1 MIMTKGYKFHHRKFF
16 FIFRTQFKTENQ
28 LRQCS
33 KQMQDSVIG
42 VKAAIDGII
51 VGDLDKYRIQSPLFS
66 FTLPKNN
73 ILGLPSYITTQSV
86 SDGNWVFLKPLSVGK
101 HILYFK
107 GNLRKYITKPSK
119 FFSRL

>member
-1 MIMTKGYKFHHRKFF
+1 M
-16 FIFRTQFKTENQ
+16 
-28 LRQCS
+28 
-33 KQMQDSVIG
+33 
-42 VKAAIDGII
+42 
-51 VGDLDKYRIQSPLFS
+51 LDRFS
-66 FTLPKNN
+66 FTLPKTN